1 MTPIYT
7 AELAPAS
14 SHGSLVSLPE
24 IFINFGIL
32 LGYIVSFC
40 ISGLPAY
47 LSWCLMLG
55 ARSVQA
61 LCLWFVLDFQFCWCQ
76 NLPTG
81 LWHKTALRKL
91 SMCYWRHCR
100 TKQRQAPTLSRS
112 WDLQALPG
120 LLHWMEHSQNLSGM
134 VHAAIL
140 PCMWYNSRIL
150 LLFLL
155 FLMFYLFLEFRAEEE
170 GFFWWWN

>member
-1 MTPIYT
+1 MIPSNMCGLKTIMSVYMTPIYT

-61 LCLWFVLDFQFCWCQ
+61 LCL
-76 NLPTG
+76 
-81 LWHKTALRKL
+81 
-91 SMCYWRHCR
+91 
-100 TKQRQAPTLSRS
+100 
-112 WDLQALPG
+112 
-120 LLHWMEHSQNLSGM
+120 
-134 VHAAIL
+134 
-140 PCMWYNSRIL
+140 
-150 LLFLL
+150 
-155 FLMFYLFLEFRAEEE
+155 
-170 GFFWWWN
+170 